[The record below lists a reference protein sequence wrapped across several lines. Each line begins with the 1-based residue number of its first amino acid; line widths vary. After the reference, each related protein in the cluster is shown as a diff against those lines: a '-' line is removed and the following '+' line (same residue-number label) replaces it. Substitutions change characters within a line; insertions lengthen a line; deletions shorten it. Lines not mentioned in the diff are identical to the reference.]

1 MTVNDAV
8 GSSPSTV
15 QHEEDTEEPWQFYKT
30 SRSICKLLT
39 SADGHEVALYESST
53 GQRWLQQY
61 VCVHANE
68 ASWRAGRTRLWFN

>member
-15 QHEEDTEEPWQFYKT
+15 QYEEDTEEPWQFYET

-39 SADGHEVALYESST
+39 TGDKQTTHEVAHYESSA
-53 GQRWLQQY
+53 RRKWLQQY
-61 VCVHANE
+61 VCVHSN
-68 ASWRAGRTRLWFN
+68 